1 MLHLYIIRLTLRRSA
16 ASIVFYFI
24 SHQHFAPN
32 GADNS
37 RRAAGCW

>member
-1 MLHLYIIRLTLRRSA
+1 MLHLYSILLTLRLPG
-16 ASIVFYFI
+16 ASIVFYFNFY
-24 SHQHFAPN
+24 QYFAPN